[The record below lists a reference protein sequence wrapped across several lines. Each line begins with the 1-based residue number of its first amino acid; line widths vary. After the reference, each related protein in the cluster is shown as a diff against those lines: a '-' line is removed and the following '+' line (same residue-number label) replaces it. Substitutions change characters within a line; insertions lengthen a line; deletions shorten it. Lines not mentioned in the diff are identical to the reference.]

1 MRLPWAQSFED
12 PVLETEYQVAFAR
25 AWRGYYRM
33 VSVLLPVL
41 FGSFAPAD
49 RLIAPEAF
57 PTLLGIRVAVVTFL
71 VAAIPFYFSRR
82 LQDIYERH
90 LQTLLLVEGMVAF
103 GGLLS
108 IGLIALGEG
117 RLLWLQASVMG
128 MLIAIAFVYASRM
141 RFRYAALIS
150 IGGTLVAYGWLGVSG
165 VRDPVLLTVSVYY
178 AFMINALGMWI
189 AWTLERDSREDF
201 LRGRQLTGARQRTE
215 RLLHMVLP
223 PQISERMRH
232 TQGRTFAELHDDV
245 TVVLADVTGF
255 TPLCEGLDP
264 MALGGLLDEVFSR
277 FDELCDRH
285 GVLKMK
291 TLGDGWLACAGLPDP
306 RPDHVQAAAALARD
320 MQLAVDEVRAST
332 GRDIS
337 LRIGVCTGP
346 VVAGVIGRTRYAYDI
361 WGEAVRGATRME
373 QGGTPGRVRLAP
385 GTAGRLGPD
394 RVVRE
399 GDGWWLSEG
408 SLGRPDPSG

>member
-1 MRLPWAQSFED
+1 MRLPWAQSFTD
-12 PVLETEYQVAFAR
+12 PLLEAEYQVAFAR
-25 AWRGYYRM
+25 AWRGYYRV
-33 VSVLLPVL
+33 VSVMLPVL
-41 FGSFAPAD
+41 FGSFSPVD
-49 RLIAPEAF
+49 RLIAPDVF
-57 PTLLGIRVAVVTFL
+57 PLLFSIRVAVVVFL
-71 VAAIPFYFSRR
+71 AACIPFYFLAR
-82 LQDIYERH
+82 LEEVYERH
-90 LQTLLLVEGMVAF
+90 LQKLLLAEGMVAF
-103 GGLLS
+103 GGLLA
-108 IGLIALGEG
+108 IGLLALGEG
-117 RLLWLQASVMG
+117 RLLWLQASVLG

-150 IGGTLVAYGWLGVSG
+150 IGGTLVAYGWLWTSG
-165 VRDPVLLTVSVYY
+165 VRDTVLLVASVYY
-178 AFMINALGMWI
+178 ALMVNGLGMWI

-201 LRGRQLTGARQRTE
+201 LRGRQLAGARQRTE

-223 PQISERMRH
+223 QQISERMRY

-264 MALGGLLDEVFSR
+264 MELGALLDEVFSR

-306 RPDHVQAAAALARD
+306 RRDHVEAAAALALD
-320 MQLAVDEVRAST
+320 MQLAVEEVRAST

-373 QGGTPGRVRLAP
+373 QRGTPGRVRLNP
-385 GTAGRLGPD
+385 ETASRLGRD

-399 GDGWWLSEG
+399 GDGWWLVEG
-408 SLGRPDPSG
+408 SLGRADASG